1 VRSRTRL
8 FFVGAVLAAL
18 MIPVADENVVFV
30 PWIVSITY
38 VVMFILSALEDWDRR
53 RRFGRR

>member
-1 VRSRTRL
+1 VKSRTRL

-18 MIPVADENVVFV
+18 MIPVADDDTRYV

-38 VVMFILSALEDWDRR
+38 AVMFVLSALEDWDRR
-53 RRFGRR
+53 RRF